1 MNIIKAN
8 KKFFIIILV
17 NILVF
22 STHISY
28 ARYIQT
34 ENLSVVQNIAIPIF
48 KIEEGK
54 IVKMNREN
62 DIAVYEFSIRNFNS
76 KNISEIN
83 FLYTIEVISN
93 FGESVKFELYDEEK
107 QVILYNSK
115 TEPILISSNERIEK
129 NYKLKIVYDNKDKV
143 TVNNKENIQI
153 KVEAEQEK
161 T

>member
-1 MNIIKAN
+1 MKIIKAN

-34 ENLSVVQNIAIPIF
+34 ENLNVIQNIAIPVLEI
-48 KIEEGK
+48 KEGK
-54 IVKMNREN
+54 IVKINKEN